1 MCLMEMWYLEPRSVI
16 QTFAVGD
23 GDYSDSIDVAKRMAI
38 TLGFPFEGGVKNIA
52 KRDGLGIV
60 MLEAVSK
67 IGRLPDHY
75 VQAVGSG
82 TGAIGAWEMAERFL
96 RDGRFGD
103 RLPVLHLG
111 QNLPFAPMMHAWKKK
126 SRDLSP
132 ADLNPELIGQ
142 ITTRVLSTRYP
153 AYGVNGGIYDAL
165 TATQGEM
172 YGVGNDDVYA
182 GMKDFQKTEG
192 IDIVPASGVAVAV
205 LKNAVSNGAIRKQET
220 VLLNITGGGEAR
232 LRKDRKTYSVVPQY
246 ISKAITEKQIE
257 ELLCNALKKN

>member
-1 MCLMEMWYLEPRSVI
+1 MWYLEQRSTVP
-16 QTFAVGD
+16 TLAVGD
-23 GDYSDSIDVAKRMAI
+23 GDYADSIDVAKKIAL

-82 TGAIGAWEMAERFL
+82 TGAIGGWEMAERFV
-96 RDGRFGD
+96 RDGRYGT

-111 QNLPFAPMMHAWKKK
+111 QNLPFAPMLHAWDKN
-126 SRDLSP
+126 SRTLDPDDLK
-132 ADLNPELIGQ
+132 PELIGF

-153 AYGVNGGIYDAL
+153 AYSVKGGVFDAL
-165 TATQGEM
+165 TVTGGHM
-172 YGVGNDDVYA
+172 YGIENDAVYA
-182 GMKDFQKTEG
+182 ALETFLKTEG
-192 IDIVPASGVAVAV
+192 VDIVPASGVAIAV
-205 LKNAVSNGAIRKQET
+205 LEKAIKTGAIGRNDT

-232 LRKDRKTYSVVPQY
+232 LRRDKETYAVVPQF
-246 ISKAITEKQIE
+246 ISKNVTEKEIE
-257 ELLCNALKKN
+257 EMLCHVLKKNC